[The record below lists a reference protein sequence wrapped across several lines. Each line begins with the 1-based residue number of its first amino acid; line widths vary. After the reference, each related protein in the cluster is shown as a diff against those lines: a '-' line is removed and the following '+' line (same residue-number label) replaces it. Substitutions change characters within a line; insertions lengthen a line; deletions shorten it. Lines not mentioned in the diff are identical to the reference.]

1 MIWAITIV
9 IMLSIAPMYF
19 TFGAILFTATTFSV
33 VGSMHINPMRAKI
46 AHIVQLVV
54 LMLYA
59 LLPFVVGY
67 WVHYF
72 VSLAV
77 NS

>member
-1 MIWAITIV
+1 MIWAITFV
-9 IMLSIAPMYF
+9 IMLAIAPLYYV
-19 TFGAILFTATTFSV
+19 FGAILFTATTFAV
-33 VGSMHINPMRAKI
+33 VGVLHINPVRAKI

-54 LMLYA
+54 MMLYA